1 MKLNTLIIDNFL
13 DNPDEVRN
21 LVIKNQVPFNIEG
34 AYPGK
39 RTPPVENPVYKNMII
54 EKLHEVLPFKIKM
67 KDFSFS
73 FQLSLS
79 SDTVATLHVD
89 PTQWAAVL
97 YLTPNAPIDS
107 GTLLFKEDVEL
118 KKKLREDD
126 VDGEV
131 RAHVTSTLGNVYNRL
146 VLLRGPR
153 ICNPGLRK
161 RGGSYLSVRCSSK
174 KIPYVGIFRSEIFGE
189 KVSL

>member
-13 DNPDEVRN
+13 ENPDGVRN
-21 LVIKNQVPFNIEG
+21 LLIKNKVPFNIEG
-34 AYPGK
+34 HFTGK
-39 RTPPVENPVYKNMII
+39 RTIPVDNIDYRNII
-54 EKLHEVLPFKIKM
+54 IQKLESVLPFKIKM
-67 KDFSFS
+67 KPLSFP
-73 FQLSLS
+73 FQLCLAG
-79 SDTVATLHVD
+79 DETTLHLD
-89 PTQWAAVL
+89 PSDWTGVL

-146 VLLRGPR
+146 VLLRGKEIPHR
-153 ICNPGLRK
+153 SNIPG
-161 RGGSYLSVRCSSK
+161 
-174 KIPYVGIFRSEIFGE
+174 FGDCLE
-189 KVSL
+189 NGRLTQVFFFDEV